1 MDTSPAAPSLAPDH
15 QPLRTLFRQGY
26 RLAAPASP
34 VPWLRRCAGCGRT
47 DTPVEGRRL
56 PPAVPVPIEGA
67 APHWPEPEPCNV
79 CPTCSAATPGPH
91 VVALYLALTAHDA
104 YRLTLLHGDR
114 AHQYEVSGQ
123 LARDPSH
130 DRRGLVD
137 AWRCT
142 ERHLLRSLAPRCAH
156 PGGCTEPA
164 RYRYEL
170 TMPVPW
176 AGTWLMPGHTITLCG
191 HHGAELY
198 QHILTSADPILGPYA
213 TTPVHQACPREPL
226 PWTRV

>member
-1 MDTSPAAPSLAPDH
+1 MDTSPAAPSPAPDH
-15 QPLRTLFRQGY
+15 QPLRILFRQGY

-47 DTPVEGRRL
+47 GTPVEGRRL

-91 VVALYLALTAHDA
+91 VVALYLALPRRDA

-114 AHQYEVSGQ
+114 VHQYEVSGH

-142 ERHLLRSLAPRCAH
+142 ERHFLRDLAPRCQH
-156 PGGCTEPA
+156 PGGCTDPA
-164 RYRYEL
+164 RDRYEL

-176 AGTWLMPGHTITLCG
+176 AGTWLMPGHTIALCG

-198 QHILTSADPILGPYA
+198 QHILTGADPILGPYA